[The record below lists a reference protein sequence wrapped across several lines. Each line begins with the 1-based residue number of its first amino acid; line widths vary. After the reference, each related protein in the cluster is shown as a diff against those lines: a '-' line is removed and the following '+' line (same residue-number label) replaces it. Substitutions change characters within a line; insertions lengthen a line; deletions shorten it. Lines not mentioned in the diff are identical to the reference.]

1 MRAAVVRSFD
11 HPPRYEEF
19 AVPEPAGD
27 QVLVDVLA
35 AGLHP
40 RVRSGADGTHYTSDG
55 RLPMV
60 PGVDAVGRLPDG
72 GLVYF
77 VAGDDVP
84 GTMAEQALLDPRR
97 AVPLPG
103 NADPVVIA
111 AAMNPAMSSWVAL
124 RRRVAF
130 APGQSVLV
138 LGATGSAGQMA
149 VQVARRLGAARV
161 VAAGRDTSR
170 LEQLTALGA
179 TALVRLAGDPEQAA
193 ARLGEA
199 AADVDVVIDYTW
211 GAPTQLAIPAL
222 LTRRTDRSAALDW
235 VQIGSTAGPD
245 ITLPSFVLRAAN
257 LRIMGSGQGS
267 LTAAGIVA
275 ELPDLVAELA
285 AGTLTAAA
293 RAVPLADIE
302 HAWTA
307 PAEPGRRLV
316 LTPAAQPFP
325 PLADTPGAR

>member
-19 AVPEPAGD
+19 ATPDPAGD

-40 RVRSGADGTHYTSDG
+40 RVRSGANGTHYTSDG

-72 GLVYF
+72 RRVYF
-77 VAGDDVP
+77 VADDDAP
-84 GTMAEQALLDPRR
+84 GTMAEQAVLDPRR
-97 AVPLPG
+97 AVPLPED
-103 NADPVVIA
+103 ADPVVIA

-130 APGQSVLV
+130 KPGQSVLV
-138 LGATGSAGQMA
+138 LGATGNAGQMA
-149 VQVARRLGAARV
+149 VQIARHLGAAHV
-161 VAAGRDTSR
+161 VAAGRDPER
-170 LEQLTALGA
+170 LAMLTGLGA
-179 TALVRLAGDPEQAA
+179 TTVVRLTGDPEEAA
-193 ARLGEA
+193 GRLGEA

-222 LTRRTDRSAALDW
+222 LTRRTERSAALDW
-235 VQIGSTAGPD
+235 IQIGSMAGPD

-275 ELPDLVAELA
+275 ELPSLMEQLA

-293 RAVPLADIE
+293 QPVPLAE
-302 HAWTA
+302 VERAWTA
-307 PAEPGRRLV
+307 PTEPGRRVV
-316 LTPAAQPFP
+316 LTASA
-325 PLADTPGAR
+325 